1 MWQYNP
7 FTNKLDKVNK
17 HNKILTVGE
26 GGDYTKLS
34 DALSSIT
41 DASKTNRYCI
51 VVIGKIIDDVQINA
65 KSYVDVVGFS
75 ADITVQTDSNVHG
88 VVFDSIVESEWRGI
102 TIRRAGNVTSGVRA
116 CYIKGTTDKT
126 CRLVNCK
133 FINEISAAVNS
144 CYGIWIK
151 DSASPTIINCE
162 FQGSNN
168 GGNSCYGIEITNSAS
183 PTITGCKV
191 QGGSGGDSCYGIWIG
206 DFASPTITGCKVQ
219 GGSGGSYCYGILI
232 GNSASP
238 TITGCEIQGG
248 SGGSSCH
255 GIRIEGSAS
264 PTITGCKVQGG
275 SGGDS
280 CHGILIGN
288 SASPTITGCKAQGG
302 SGGSY
307 CYGIRIGGSASPTI
321 TGCKAQGGS
330 GGNNCH
336 GIWIEGSASPTITGC
351 KSIGGTISS
360 HNTNF
365 SESFQPY
372 SDKPYMLLS
381 IVVKVNIAQESGA
394 TLKLG
399 TTEGGDEIASGIPV
413 DSTGWKFF
421 DFNRV
426 ERAAGEYL
434 YATVVDSGGN
444 PISVSSDA
452 ITIYYSVITNYADC
466 SGLYLNTYG
475 YARIEGGTF
484 IGNGASEGVK
494 IAGAGISAKNWLITN
509 ATIETLD
516 PANEYSITADS
527 SLTDAP
533 VYNCVLVGGLL
544 NVTPASGTAQGSNIQ
559 V

>member
-17 HNKILTVGE
+17 YNKILTVGE

-34 DALSSIT
+34 DALNSIT
-41 DASKTNRYCI
+41 DASETNRYCI

-102 TIRRAGNVTSGVRA
+102 TIRRAGNVTSSVHA
-116 CYIKGTTDKT
+116 CCIRGTTDKT
-126 CRLVNCK
+126 CRLINCS
-133 FINEISAAVNS
+133 FINEISAAINS
-144 CYGIWIK
+144 CHGIW
-151 DSASPTIINCE
+151 
-162 FQGSNN
+162 
-168 GGNSCYGIEITNSAS
+168 ITNSAS
-183 PTITGCKV
+183 PTI
-191 QGGSGGDSCYGIWIG
+191 I
-206 DFASPTITGCKVQ
+206 
-219 GGSGGSYCYGILI
+219 
-232 GNSASP
+232 
-238 TITGCEIQGG
+238 
-248 SGGSSCH
+248 
-255 GIRIEGSAS
+255 
-264 PTITGCKVQGG
+264 
-275 SGGDS
+275 
-280 CHGILIGN
+280 
-288 SASPTITGCKAQGG
+288 GCKAQGG

-307 CYGIRIGGSASPTI
+307 CYGIVIGSSASPTI
-321 TGCKAQGGS
+321 TGC
-330 GGNNCH
+330 
-336 GIWIEGSASPTITGC
+336 E
-351 KSIGGTISS
+351 SIGGEISS
-360 HNTNF
+360 HDINF

-381 IVVKVNIAQESGA
+381 IAVYVNTAQESGA

-399 TTEGGDEIASGIPV
+399 TTEGGSEIASGIPV

-452 ITIYYSVITNYADC
+452 IEIYYSVITNYADC
-466 SGLYLNTYG
+466 YGLHLDTYG
-475 YARIEGGTF
+475 YARIKGGTF
-484 IGNGASEGVK
+484 IGNGASEGVRILGK
-494 IAGAGISAKNWLITN
+494 SISAKNWLITN

-516 PANEYSITADS
+516 PANEYSITASS

-533 VYNCVLVGGLL
+533 IYNCVLVGGLL
-544 NVTPASGTAQGSNIQ
+544 NVTPATGTEQGSNIQ

>member
-1 MWQYNP
+1 MGRTGSRIP
-7 FTNKLDKVNK
+7 DMVLSFTKY
-17 HNKILTVGE
+17 NKIVVVGE
-26 GGDYTKLS
+26 RGDYAKLS
-34 DALSSIT
+34 DALNSIT
-41 DASKTNRYCI
+41 DASETNRYCI
-51 VVIGKIIDDVQINA
+51 VVIGKIVDDAQINA
-65 KSYVDVVGFS
+65 KSYVDIIGFS
-75 ADITVQTDSNVHG
+75 ADVTVQTDSNVHG
-88 VVFDSIVESEWRGI
+88 VVFDSIIETEWRDI
-102 TIRRAGNVTSGVRA
+102 TIRRKGNVTSGVHA
-116 CYIKGTTDKT
+116 CCIKGTTDKT

-144 CYGIWIK
+144 CYGIRIWG
-151 DSASPTIINCE
+151 SASPTITNCVV
-162 FQGSNN
+162 QGGS
-168 GGNSCYGIEITNSAS
+168 GGNSCYGI
-183 PTITGCKV
+183 
-191 QGGSGGDSCYGIWIG
+191 GIW
-206 DFASPTITGCKVQ
+206 D
-219 GGSGGSYCYGILI
+219 
-232 GNSASP
+232 
-238 TITGCEIQGG
+238 
-248 SGGSSCH
+248 
-255 GIRIEGSAS
+255 
-264 PTITGCKVQGG
+264 
-275 SGGDS
+275 
-280 CHGILIGN
+280 
-288 SASPTITGCKAQGG
+288 
-302 SGGSY
+302 
-307 CYGIRIGGSASPTI
+307 SASPTI

-330 GGNNCH
+330 GGNYCYGIRIWGFASPTITNCVVQGGSGGNSCYGI
-336 GIWIEGSASPTITGC
+336 GIWGSASPTITDC
-351 KSIGGTISS
+351 KSIGGVISS

-381 IVVKVNIAQESGA
+381 IVVYVYTAQESGA

-434 YATVVDSGGN
+434 YATVVDSDGN

-452 ITIYYSVITNYADC
+452 IKIYYSVITNYADC
-466 SGLYLNTYG
+466 YSLYLNTYG

-484 IGNGASEGVK
+484 VGNGASEGIK
-494 IAGAGISAKNWLITN
+494 IAGASISAKNWLITN

-516 PANEYSITADS
+516 PANEYSITASS

>member
-1 MWQYNP
+1 MRPTAYVQNTKEKEPNLILSGLIGYDESDYGEEFANYSPTLPAETDFDIRIVRNTNAKTPGKRLYIYANGIWHYLNLGKY
-7 FTNKLDKVNK
+7 NKLLV
-17 HNKILTVGE
+17 VGE
-26 GGDYTKLS
+26 GGDYAKLS

-41 DASKTNRYCI
+41 DASETNRYCV
-51 VVIGKIIDDVQINA
+51 VVIGKIIDDAQINA
-65 KSYVDVVGFS
+65 KSYVDVIGFS
-75 ADITVQTDSNVHG
+75 ADVTIQTDSNVHG
-88 VVFDSIVESEWRGI
+88 VIFDSIVESEWRNI
-102 TIRRAGNVTSGVRA
+102 TIRRKGDVTSGVHA
-116 CYIKGTTDKT
+116 CCIRGTIDKT
-126 CRLVNCK
+126 CRLVNCS
-133 FINEISAAVNS
+133 FINEISAAINY
-144 CYGIWIK
+144 CYGI
-151 DSASPTIINCE
+151 
-162 FQGSNN
+162 
-168 GGNSCYGIEITNSAS
+168 
-183 PTITGCKV
+183 V
-191 QGGSGGDSCYGIWIG
+191 VG

-219 GGSGGSYCYGILI
+219 GGSGGNYCYGI
-232 GNSASP
+232 
-238 TITGCEIQGG
+238 
-248 SGGSSCH
+248 
-255 GIRIEGSAS
+255 GIWGFAS

-275 SGGDS
+275 SGG
-280 CHGILIGN
+280 N
-288 SASPTITGCKAQGG
+288 
-302 SGGSY
+302 Y
-307 CYGIRIGGSASPTI
+307 CYGIGI
-321 TGCKAQGGS
+321 T
-330 GGNNCH
+330 N
-336 GIWIEGSASPTITGC
+336 SASPTITGC
-351 KSIGGTISS
+351 KSIGGAISS

-494 IAGAGISAKNWLITN
+494 IAGNSISAKNWMITN

-516 PANEYSITADS
+516 PANEYSVTASS

-533 VYNCVLVGGLL
+533 IYNCVLVGGLL
-544 NVTPASGTAQGSNIQ
+544 NVTPAIGTEQGSNIQ

>member
-17 HNKILTVGE
+17 YNKILTVGE

-34 DALSSIT
+34 DALNSIT
-41 DASKTNRYCI
+41 DASETNRYCI
-51 VVIGKIIDDVQINA
+51 VVIGKIVDNAQINA
-65 KSYVDVVGFS
+65 KSYVDVIGFS
-75 ADITVQTDSNVHG
+75 ADVTVQTDSNVHG
-88 VVFDSIVESEWRGI
+88 VIFDSIVESEWRNI
-102 TIRRAGNVTSGVRA
+102 TIRRKGDVTSGVHA
-116 CYIKGTTDKT
+116 CCIRGTTDKT
-126 CRLVNCK
+126 CRLVNCS
-133 FINEISAAVNS
+133 FINEISAAINS
-144 CYGIWIK
+144 CYGIVVG
-151 DSASPTIINCE
+151 DSASPTITGCKV
-162 FQGSNN
+162 QGGS
-168 GGNSCYGIEITNSAS
+168 GGNYCYGIGIGNSAS

-191 QGGSGGDSCYGIWIG
+191 QGGSGGN
-206 DFASPTITGCKVQ
+206 
-219 GGSGGSYCYGILI
+219 YCYGIVV
-232 GNSASP
+232 GD
-238 TITGCEIQGG
+238 
-248 SGGSSCH
+248 
-255 GIRIEGSAS
+255 SAS

-275 SGGDS
+275 SGGNS
-280 CHGILIGN
+280 CYGIGIGN
-288 SASPTITGCKAQGG
+288 SASPTITGCKVQGG
-302 SGGSY
+302 SGGNY
-307 CYGIRIGGSASPTI
+307 CYGIRI
-321 TGCKAQGGS
+321 
-330 GGNNCH
+330 
-336 GIWIEGSASPTITGC
+336 WDSASPTITGC
-351 KSIGGTISS
+351 KSIGGEISS

-381 IVVKVNIAQESGA
+381 IAVKVNTAQESGA

-413 DSTGWKFF
+413 DSTGWKYF

-452 ITIYYSVITNYADC
+452 IKIYYSVITNYADC
-466 SGLYLNTYG
+466 YGLYLDTYG

-484 IGNGASEGVK
+484 IGNGASEGVRILGK
-494 IAGAGISAKNWLITN
+494 SISAKNWLITN

-516 PANEYSITADS
+516 PANEYSVTASS